1 MCCADTKK
9 KHEPK
14 ENTSRME
21 PVDSVDADAVLVV
34 SVEVENIDTDVDGLS
49 VNENQQLMR

>member
-1 MCCADTKK
+1 
-9 KHEPK
+9 
-14 ENTSRME
+14 ME